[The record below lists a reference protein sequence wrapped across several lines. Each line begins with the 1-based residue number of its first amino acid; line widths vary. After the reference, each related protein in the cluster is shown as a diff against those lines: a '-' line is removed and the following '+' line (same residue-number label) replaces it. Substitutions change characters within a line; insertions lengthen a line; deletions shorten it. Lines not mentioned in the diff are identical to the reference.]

1 MQYLELVHLSEG
13 EFLFRQGDPSEG
25 LYFIESGQIS
35 VVVALSD
42 GETKRLRTYT
52 TGAIVGE
59 MGLYGN
65 APRFA
70 SVVSVSNSRL
80 YHLSNQAFARIE
92 TEEPLLTQVASYKL
106 WRCKLASL
114 LIANLGFLAISP
126 LASIAS
132 IASIYD
138 ITSNLSY

>member
-35 VVVALSD
+35 VVVELSD

-70 SVVSVSNSRL
+70 SVVSDRNSRL

-92 TEEPLLTQVASYKL
+92 TEEPLLAATFHKFIVNL
-106 WRCKLASL
+106 LAERLKNCSL
-114 LIANLGFLAISP
+114 ELQNFL
-126 LASIAS
+126 
-132 IASIYD
+132 
-138 ITSNLSY
+138 N